1 MMVMHFFMEQ
11 ELFTKIFVSVE
22 RWVLIVTVFLLTY
35 QMQVGK
41 NHLLI
46 IIVTNNSIFKL
57 CYIVQMLEEL
67 MNKFTLPL
75 V

>member
-1 MMVMHFFMEQ
+1 MVMHFFMEQ

-22 RWVLIVTVFLLTY
+22 RWVLIVTVFLMTY

-41 NHLLI
+41 NHLL